1 MSTVALTPIGIVEA
15 LDEGIS
21 VVTFKSLSQAEI
33 TRLNADGLA
42 RINAKIDEVK
52 SKRISPDTTPDLIA
66 MFLRSDEAEG
76 LGPVDIYPE
85 FGWKLQPDG
94 SYTGHYDPTPAD
106 HVDWTDSPIGEW
118 HYSHTQDA
126 IDGKSAATAVGEDL
140 GLAATLLTGGAALG
154 VAGAASAAIT
164 LAAATGAATALG
176 SNIDAVKE
184 AISGLGIHFGS
195 SGGNGSASA
204 KGASPVVASASA
216 KGASPVVASNIKMVN
231 DMVAAAKSAL
241 PNKGSTSTAI
251 VKVPQKTSVIVGAMP
266 LMTAAGGA
274 AVGFAMLGPVGALV
288 GGAMGAVVGMAAKSK
303 TTSAKAP

>member
-204 KGASPVVASASA
+204 KGASPVVAS
-216 KGASPVVASNIKMVN
+216 NIKMVN